1 MGILKQIL
9 NVMFCFQ
16 FFVFLMLITVCLVSA
31 GEDLESRSDAAD
43 MVLIPAGWYEMG
55 SNDCD
60 AYVDERPA
68 HRVYVDTF
76 YIDKYEVT
84 VGEYKAFIQATGHR
98 PPDWHK
104 IAEDS
109 PTDKHPI
116 VRVSWYDAMSYAQW
130 AGKRLPTEAE
140 WEKAARGGLV
150 GKKYTWG
157 DTMDSNMGN
166 FNRNA
171 GGTTPVVSYPANA
184 YGLYD
189 MAGNAWEWCLDGYDK
204 DFYKYSLEQN
214 PISGGTIDDITAN
227 FKRIETPRVLRGMAW
242 SDTTDPVPVWRRTDD
257 PPARTSRM
265 FGFRCVQ
272 PVPPTPS
279 K

>member
-1 MGILKQIL
+1 MLKRNL
-9 NVMFCFQ
+9 VSERLRE
-16 FFVFLMLITVCLVSA
+16 FFAVLLLFVLCLVSA
-31 GEDLESRSDAAD
+31 GDVPISGALPAPEKPLEVAVASDTMD
-43 MVLIPAGWYEMG
+43 MVLIPAGAFEMG
-55 SNDCD
+55 SD
-60 AYVDERPA
+60 ASDASDDERPS
-68 HRVYVDTF
+68 HTVYVDAF
-76 YIDKYEVT
+76 YMDKYEVT
-84 VGEYKAFIQATGHR
+84 VGEYKAFIGATGHR

-116 VRVSWYDAMSYAQW
+116 VRVSWYDEMSYAQW

-171 GGTTPVVSYPANA
+171 GGTTPVDSYPANA

-189 MAGNAWEWCLDGYDK
+189 ILN
-204 DFYKYSLEQN
+204 
-214 PISGGTIDDITAN
+214 
-227 FKRIETPRVLRGMAW
+227 TPFL
-242 SDTTDPVPVWRRTDD
+242 PHH
-257 PPARTSRM
+257 
-265 FGFRCVQ
+265 
-272 PVPPTPS
+272 
-279 K
+279 